1 MAMIISQ
8 LFKHWTYQVF
18 APGAL
23 LRTKYDAFR
32 KLLRLDEACLQLIA
46 ELEEI
51 HFGQEYADWTRIAW
65 LCERLCDLSE
75 QLVQQLQS
83 MNPTRYMDLPEYLRK
98 IIFYTR
104 FGLDLDSQ
112 APAPDFICPLD
123 QAAQHPELAG
133 GKAVNLA
140 TARERTSISIPPG
153 RVATTA
159 AYAYFMEASGLR
171 PRVDQL
177 LRQVRL
183 SAPEELEQLSAT
195 LQSLILDAET
205 PELLRRDLESA
216 AAELCSAGGLLAVRS
231 SARAEDGQ
239 VSFAGQ
245 YKSML
250 RVRPK
255 DIDQAYKQVLAS
267 KYAPHALVYRIL
279 HGLADDEAPMAV
291 LLMPMVRIRAAGV
304 IYTKDQDRTQTL
316 QGMLSIHAIRTD
328 KDSGTEGEALVA
340 GLAESRVYC
349 FSRAQEPV
357 PMQWEDENPPL
368 TAPLTLKQARQLAV
382 WAMELETLF
391 GAPQD
396 IEWVLDLSGN
406 PHILQSRAHVSE
418 APPEPPESLPG
429 SAPEAADGGAEL
441 PADRSEAPAR
451 VLLEQAGVR
460 ASSGVGCGRVK
471 HIRTVAELSALP
483 AGSVAVTPYLWPDL
497 ALALPR
503 LAAVVAQTGS
513 RASHFASI
521 ARARGLPVLSGVE
534 NAFGLLPEE
543 TEVTVDAVRGMVLA
557 GKDETLLRSNA
568 GAPRIIGPSLDRL
581 TGMARYLFELNL
593 TDPSSESFTP
603 QGCKSLHDITRFAH
617 EKAVA
622 EMFSLVD
629 KGGRGL
635 GRAMKLTCKLPVA
648 FYLLDLGGG
657 VFEAA
662 RHKKELNPD
671 DIRNASM
678 WSFWEGFT
686 SPDIPWSD
694 DLPHMDWEQFDSVSA
709 GIFSKDAK
717 FLASYVILGEDYL
730 HLMLRFGYHFS
741 VLDCLCGENHR
752 TNYINFRFKG
762 GGGSMEQ
769 RHARLV
775 FLRRLLEEYG
785 FTVNTTG
792 DMLDAAHPP
801 DQEAVLQRK
810 LYFLGRII
818 AKSRLMDISLSGPQE
833 ALDLAEEFL
842 ESTRRLVE
850 NS

>member
-1 MAMIISQ
+1 MNISQ

-65 LCERLCDLSE
+65 LCDRLCDLSE
-75 QLVQQLQS
+75 QLVLQLQA
-83 MNPTRYMDLPEYLRK
+83 MNPSRYMDLPDYLRK
-98 IIFYTR
+98 IVFYIR
-104 FGLDLDSQ
+104 LGLDLDYPE
-112 APAPDFICPLD
+112 PAPEFILPLD
-123 QAAQHPELAG
+123 QAAEHPELAG
-133 GKAVNLA
+133 GKAVHLA
-140 TARERTSISIPPG
+140 TARGQTDISIPPG
-153 RVATTA
+153 LVATTA

-177 LRQVRL
+177 LRQIRL
-183 SAPEELEQLSAT
+183 SSPEELEQLSAT
-195 LQSLILDAET
+195 LQALILEAET
-205 PELLRRDLESA
+205 PELLRQDLETA

-245 YKSML
+245 YKSVL
-250 RVRPK
+250 RVRPE

-267 KYAPHALVYRIL
+267 KYTSHALVYRIL

-291 LLMPMVRIRAAGV
+291 LLMPMVRMRAAGV

-340 GLAESRVYC
+340 GLAQSSVYC
-349 FSRAQEPV
+349 FSRAQDPE
-357 PMQWEDENPPL
+357 PMQWEDENPSPA
-368 TAPLTLKQARQLAV
+368 APLSLKQARQLAV
-382 WAMELETLF
+382 WAMELENLF

-396 IEWVLDLSGN
+396 IEWALDIAGQ
-406 PHILQSRAHVSE
+406 PQILQSRAHVSE
-418 APPEPPESLPG
+418 GPPAPQETPG
-429 SAPEAADGGAEL
+429 GGDLSTMGDTAPERIL
-441 PADRSEAPAR
+441 
-451 VLLEQAGVR
+451 VEQAAVR
-460 ASSGVGCGRVK
+460 ASSGLGCGRVK
-471 HIRTVAELSALP
+471 HIRTVADLPTLP

-534 NAFGLLPEE
+534 NAFGILPED
-543 TEVTVDAVRGMVLA
+543 TEVTVDALRGMVLA
-557 GKDETLLRSNA
+557 GKDATLL
-568 GAPRIIGPSLDRL
+568 GTKQETPRL
-581 TGMARYLFELNL
+581 TGPALERLAGIARYLTELNL
-593 TDPSSESFTP
+593 TDPSSESFSP
-603 QGCKSLHDITRFAH
+603 QSCKSLHDVTRFAH

-662 RHKKELNPD
+662 RQKKELNPD

-694 DLPHMDWEQFDSVSA
+694 DLHHLDWEQFDSVSA

-769 RHARLV
+769 RYARLV

-785 FTVNTTG
+785 FAVNTTG
-792 DMLDAAHPP
+792 DMLDATHPP
-801 DQEAVLQRK
+801 DQEAVLQRR

-818 AKSRLMDISLSGPQE
+818 AKSRLMDISLTGTQE

-842 ESTRRLVE
+842 ESTRQLVE